1 MNVAEIET
9 KPKKRTKCWKVE
21 LRQDWCK
28 GCYLCIE
35 VCPIEGI
42 FSRSEEI
49 GERGFQ
55 VVTVDPENCTGCML
69 CELLCPDLAI
79 TIEELTER
87 NEKL

>member
-1 MNVAEIET
+1 MAEIET
-9 KPKKRTKCWKVE
+9 KPQKTTKRWKVE

-28 GCYLCIE
+28 GCYLCLD

-42 FSRSEEI
+42 FARSEQI

-87 NEKL
+87 DEKV